1 MSEVGIVSGS
11 NVDKPSPPS
20 PALPHKGGGSYILV
34 YGLSADPIHQQ
45 HVDLVVNATQALLT
59 RGVALAKIMLIPVY
73 RRNPTGPRPKD
84 DLPDTFEHRLAMC
97 QLAAAEIAQR
107 LKDLAIPVEASRI
120 EEELAKGREAP
131 NYTVETLSALQARE
145 PGMGL
150 IFLLGS
156 DLVSG
161 GQPELGRWRE
171 PEKLGQIALLAVCPR
186 PGYPPNTAFL
196 DALRRQ
202 GAQIVVL
209 EEVATQDIATSA
221 IKQRLEAGEDAL
233 RLAEEGLLPM
243 PVARYIHE
251 HGLYTGQTAGDR
263 PLSTELQPS
272 LVRRPL
278 NWGEPGCRHPLVTV
292 DVVIFTLRHDDLLV
306 LLIQR
311 RHPPFEG
318 LWALPGGFVGPEETL
333 EEAALRELEEETGV
347 RDVYLEQLY
356 TFGDPG
362 RDPRGRVI
370 TVAYFALVP
379 SAEIEVRG
387 GSDASTARWWSVYHL
402 PELAFDHARIVNYAL
417 TRLRYKLEY
426 TAVGFQL
433 LPDEFTLSDLQRAY
447 EVILGEKLDK
457 RNFRNK
463 LRKAEVVEPVNRR
476 RESKGRPAQ
485 LYRFRPDAV
494 AEIKARRL
502 FP

>member
-1 MSEVGIVSGS
+1 MVNYV
-11 NVDKPSPPS
+11 
-20 PALPHKGGGSYILV
+20 LV

-45 HVDLVVNATQALLT
+45 HVALVVDAARALVARGYALT
-59 RGVALAKIMLIPVY
+59 KIILIPVY

-84 DLPDTFEHRLAMC
+84 DLPNTFEHRLAMC
-97 QLAAAEIAQR
+97 QWAAEEIARR
-107 LKDLAIPVEASRI
+107 LEGLPLQVEVSRI

-131 NYTVETLSALQARE
+131 NYTVETLSALQMRE
-145 PGMGL
+145 PGLGL

-161 GQPELGRWRE
+161 DQPELGRWRE
-171 PEKLGQIALLAVCPR
+171 PEKLGQMALLAICPR
-186 PGYPPNTAFL
+186 PGYPPNMAFL

-202 GAQIVVL
+202 GAQIVIL
-209 EEVATQDIATSA
+209 EEVTTRDMATSA
-221 IKQRLEAGEDAL
+221 IRQRLEAGEDAL
-233 RLAEEGLLPM
+233 RLAEEGLLPL

-251 HGLYTGQTAGDR
+251 HGLYTGQTIDHSPPSPVSRPPSPWGD
-263 PLSTELQPS
+263 Q
-272 LVRRPL
+272 
-278 NWGEPGCRHPLVTV
+278 GCQHPLVTV

-311 RHPPFEG
+311 GHPPFEG

-370 TVAYFALVP
+370 TVAYFALLP

-387 GSDASTARWWSVYHL
+387 GNDARAARWWSVYHL
-402 PELAFDHARIVNYAL
+402 PELAFDHTRIVNYAL

-433 LPDEFTLSDLQRAY
+433 LPDEFTLSELQRAY